1 MKKKTFFDKGENDK
15 CLTCKKIE
23 CGSCNYRY
31 ELLNGSC
38 FPTFSIKAAYEIME
52 ENENIELINFTFS
65 EYIIGIEID
74 ENQIEPTYNHTFN
87 SKGNHTVYISMN
99 ITELNSFYSMFS
111 QIDTSIYFS
120 KKLIQ
125 KI

>member
-1 MKKKTFFDKGENDK
+1 M
-15 CLTCKKIE
+15 LI
-23 CGSCNYRY
+23 
-31 ELLNGSC
+31 NGSC

-65 EYIIGIEID
+65 EYMIGIEID

-111 QIDTSIYFS
+111 QIDKLTSIYFS
-120 KKLIQ
+120 KKIDTEN
-125 KI
+125 I